1 MSRGSHCFSYDTEGY
16 YWTNELEP
24 FITDYALILRFTPRV
39 VHHKNF
45 YNAPRDMGMP
55 VRAVSTTR
63 P

>member
-39 VHHKNF
+39 VHHNNF

-55 VRAVSTTR
+55 VRAVSTTS